1 MISIAIDGPS
11 GAGKS
16 TLARKLA
23 QELGY
28 RYVDTGAIYRS
39 LTLGILKRNVPISD
53 IDKEVL
59 SQFKV
64 TVGYDAT
71 GLQRMF
77 LNGEDVSEEIRNN
90 EVSNSTSKVA
100 ALPVVRDFLLEIQR
114 ETAGSY
120 DVIMDGRDISTVVL
134 PQADIKIFL
143 TASSEE
149 RAKRRVKELEARGEE
164 ADFDCI
170 LLEIVGR
177 DHRDIN
183 RDIAPLRQTETAFL
197 VDTTTMDFEGS
208 FQYLMNLIQ
217 GELEKIGG
225 E

>member
-39 LTLGILKRNVPISD
+39 LTLGILKKNVPIAEITKD
-53 IDKEVL
+53 VL

-64 TVGYDAT
+64 TVGYDST
-71 GLQRMF
+71 GLQQMF
-77 LNGEDVSEEIRNN
+77 LNGEDVSEEIRSN

-100 ALPVVRDFLLEIQR
+100 ALPLVREFLLEIQR

-134 PQADIKIFL
+134 PQADIKFFL
-143 TASSEE
+143 TASPEA
-149 RAKRRVKELEARGEE
+149 RAKRRVLELEERGEVVN
-164 ADFDCI
+164 FDDI

-183 RDIAPLRQTETAFL
+183 RDVAPLRQAETAFL
-197 VDTTTMDFEGS
+197 VDTTEMDFEES
-208 FQYLMNLIQ
+208 FAHLLALIQ
-217 GELEKIGG
+217 GELQKIGDK
-225 E
+225 

>member
-39 LTLGILKRNVPISD
+39 LTLGILKRDVPINEITTD
-53 IDKEVL
+53 VL

-71 GLQRMF
+71 GLQQMF
-77 LNGEDVSEEIRNN
+77 LNGEDVSEEIRSN

-100 ALPVVRDFLLEIQR
+100 ALPEVRDFLLEIQR

-134 PQADIKIFL
+134 PQANIKIFL
-143 TASSEE
+143 TASPEA
-149 RAKRRVKELEARGEE
+149 RAKRRVLELEERGEE
-164 ADFDCI
+164 VNFDDI
-170 LLEIVGR
+170 LLEIIGR

-183 RDIAPLRQTETAFL
+183 REIAPLRQAETAFL
-197 VDTTTMDFEGS
+197 VDTTEMDFEES
-208 FQYLMNLIQ
+208 FAHLLALIQ
-217 GELEKIGG
+217 AELQKIGD
-225 E
+225 